1 MDIDPDFYD
10 AELRLHNEH
19 LRAAANVQPHD
30 RVLDI
35 GCGTGQ
41 TTREAARAAVAGSAL
56 GVDLSAPML
65 ERARQLSDDA
75 GLRNV
80 TYEQADAQTHPFP
93 STHFDLCI
101 SRFGTMFFTDPVAAF
116 TNIGRALCPGARLVQ
131 LVWQDHDRN
140 EWATA
145 IREALTAGT
154 AATAPTRNEPGPFSL
169 ADPAIT
175 AGILTAAGFAEVAF
189 TDVHEPVFYGRDTA
203 TAYDAVLH
211 LRHAKDLLADLDPTT
226 TGHALERLRATV
238 AAHDTG
244 SGVFFGARA
253 WLVTAVRRPSGAAR
267 A

>member
-1 MDIDPDFYD
+1 MEIDPAFYD
-10 AELRLHNEH
+10 AELHLHNEH

-30 RVLDI
+30 RVLDV

-41 TTREAARAAVAGSAL
+41 TTREAACAAVNGSVL

-65 ERARQLSDDA
+65 ERARRLSDDT

-80 TYEQADAQTHPFP
+80 TYVQADAQTHPFP
-93 STHFDLCI
+93 SAHFDLCI

-116 TNIGRALCPGARLVQ
+116 TNIGRALRPGGRLVQ
-131 LVWQDHDRN
+131 LVWQEHDRN

-145 IREALTAGT
+145 IRDALSAGT
-154 AATAPTRNEPGPFSL
+154 AAPAPATDEPGPFSL
-169 ADPAIT
+169 ADAAII
-175 AGILTAAGFAEVAF
+175 AGIMETAGFAEVDF
-189 TDVHEPVFYGRDTA
+189 TDLHEPVFYGPDTA
-203 TAYDAVLH
+203 TAYDAVLR
-211 LRHAKDLLADLDPTT
+211 LQHAKDLLADLDPTM

-253 WLVTAVRRPSGAAR
+253 WLVTTVRRPDGAAH